1 MTALETFS
9 LAGRTVLVTGGAG
22 GIGSATALRLCE
34 AGARVAIHYFRAAT
48 AAAGLRERIS
58 GEGGAALCVQADLS
72 EAAGV
77 DTLLEALAERDW
89 LPDGVVNMAA
99 RQDVTPFADIT
110 AAEWRRLMATNLDAI
125 FLLTRRFAARWQAA
139 GRGGAIV
146 NVASIEGLDPA
157 PGHAHYATSKA
168 GLIMLTKAAAM
179 ELGPH
184 GIRVNAVS
192 PGLVDRD
199 GLAEHWPEGVAR
211 WRAKAPL
218 GRLGRG
224 NDVADAVVYLL
235 SPAAAWV
242 SGANL
247 VVDGGMSA
255 AARW

>member
-1 MTALETFS
+1 MPEQFS
-9 LAGRTVLVTGGAG
+9 IAGRTVLVTGATG
-22 GIGSATALRLCE
+22 GIGSATALRLAGAGARIVVHYLHDE
-34 AGARVAIHYFRAAT
+34 AGAGQIVARITEAGGEAFPVGADLAG
-48 AAAGLRERIS
+48 AAGID
-58 GEGGAALCVQADLS
+58 G
-72 EAAGV
+72 
-77 DTLLEALAERDW
+77 LLDELETHDA

-99 RQDVTPFADIT
+99 RQDVTPFAEIS
-110 AAEWRRLMATNLDAI
+110 AAEWRGLMATNLDGV
-125 FLLTRRFAARWQAA
+125 FLVTRRVAARWRAA

-168 GLIMLTKAAAM
+168 GLIMLTRASAM

-192 PGLVDRD
+192 PGLIDRE
-199 GLAEHWPEGVAR
+199 GLAADWPEGVAR
-211 WRAKAPL
+211 WREKAPL

-224 NDVADAVVYLL
+224 TDVADAILYLL

-242 SGANL
+242 SGTNL